1 MKSMSIYKPALE
13 RIHNAGLSGPGCA
26 TLFETI
32 AAKMREGGAA
42 CAEFKMGYIDK
53 DTPPDE
59 LPKHGEYVPEI
70 IFRLTS

>member
-13 RIHNAGLSGPGCA
+13 RINSCGLSGPSCA
-26 TLFETI
+26 NLFETI
-32 AAKMREGGAA
+32 AQKMREGGAA
-42 CAEFKMGYIDK
+42 CAEFKLGYVDK

-59 LPKHGEYVPEI
+59 LPKQGEYVPEI